1 MKVNGKNI
9 ELTSVS
15 AKTVTDYLKILRINP
30 GTVAIERNGEILER
44 EKWDKTHLAEEDKIE
59 IIKFVGGG

>member
-44 EKWDKTHLAEEDKIE
+44 EKGQKE
-59 IIKFVGGG
+59 

>member
-30 GTVAIERNGEILER
+30 GTVANTERQNFFQQCQTVSDLRFGFL
-44 EKWDKTHLAEEDKIE
+44 
-59 IIKFVGGG
+59 